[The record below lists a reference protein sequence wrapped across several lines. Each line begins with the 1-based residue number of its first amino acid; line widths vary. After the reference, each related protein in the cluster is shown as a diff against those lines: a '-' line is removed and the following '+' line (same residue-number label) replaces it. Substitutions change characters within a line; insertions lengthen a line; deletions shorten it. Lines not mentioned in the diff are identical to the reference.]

1 KDGEISDTSTDA
13 VNGSQLY
20 QTNQN
25 VSNLGDQVDNITDG
39 SSGMFQV
46 SQDNNTP
53 QPDPSGHDSV
63 AGGAGATAS
72 GDHSV
77 AVGND
82 SQATGDQS
90 TALGNESEALGD
102 DSTALGNGAV
112 ASKDGSTA
120 VGQGSQATGDNST
133 ALGQGADAKGDNS
146 VALGQGSVA
155 DEDNVVSVGSKGS
168 ERKVTNVAAGEV
180 SDTSTD
186 AVNGSQLQ
194 AVKDTANAGW
204 NLTTNGDVASK
215 SNVGPDETVDFST
228 DDNLLVSNNGND
240 VKFEL
245 ADDIKVGSVMAGDS
259 LLNSSGLTVDDGNG
273 NVTQTTATGT
283 TVADG
288 GGNTTVIT
296 AGGTTVSNATGDG
309 KSDGADGM
317 RIDGG
322 AGMRSDDGPSVT
334 VDGIDG
340 GGQKITNVAP
350 GTADSDVATVG
361 QLNLNANGIK
371 NWSKNYTDMR
381 FNQLGRDMHDL
392 DRDLR
397 GGVAS
402 AMAMASLPQ
411 AYQPGQSSAAVA
423 VGNYRGESGL
433 AVGLSTV
440 TDSGHYVFK
449 LNLTGNTRGDFGVG
463 AGAAIM

>member
-1 KDGEISDTSTDA
+1 
-13 VNGSQLY
+13 N
-20 QTNQN
+20 
-25 VSNLGDQVDNITDG
+25 
-39 SSGMFQV
+39 
-46 SQDNNTP
+46 
-53 QPDPSGHDSV
+53 
-63 AGGAGATAS
+63 
-72 GDHSV
+72 
-77 AVGND
+77 
-82 SQATGDQS
+82 
-90 TALGNESEALGD
+90 
-102 DSTALGNGAV
+102 
-112 ASKDGSTA
+112 
-120 VGQGSQATGDNST
+120 
-133 ALGQGADAKGDNS
+133 
-146 VALGQGSVA
+146 VA
-155 DEDNVVSVGSKGS
+155 D
-168 ERKVTNVAAGEV
+168 GEV

-204 NLTTNGDVASK
+204 NLTTNGDSASQ
-215 SNVGPDETVDFST
+215 SNVAPDDTVDFST
-228 DDNLLVSNNGND
+228 DDNILVSNSSND

-245 ADDIKVGSVMAGDS
+245 ADDIKVGSVVAGDS
-259 LLNSSGLTVDDGNG
+259 LFNSSGLTVDDGNG
-273 NVTQTTATGT
+273 NVTRTTATGT

-288 GGNTTVIT
+288 SGNTTTIT
-296 AGGTTVSNATGDG
+296 AGGTTVSNASGD
-309 KSDGADGM
+309 STSYGADGM
-317 RIDGG
+317 RIE
-322 AGMRSDDGPSVT
+322 DGPSVT